1 MRNILVQKQ
10 MEMELAGA
18 RQCPRSVRRQHRAN
32 RANWWF
38 NQMRELVDRAFDYEP
53 APEPRFR
60 TELFPH
66 RLKTTT
72 DEHKSEEADSV
83 QTNTL
88 KHAEVR

>member
-1 MRNILVQKQ
+1 MRSILVQKQ

-18 RQCPRSVRRQHRAN
+18 RQCPRSVRRQHRAS

-60 TELFPH
+60 TDRFAEQMINH
-66 RLKTTT
+66 
-72 DEHKSEEADSV
+72 EATKEQREKALTADG
-83 QTNTL
+83 
-88 KHAEVR
+88 RR